1 MLFPGVG
8 NPVSNPTV
16 WTANEVRYDIG
27 VEQNPI
33 AKNPPALPKDRRI
46 FDWRKFLVERWEG
59 GEKAQERLGWR
70 RLNNKFLALLTDN
83 CVLSRQLEFPGN
95 SHSLIPP
102 ILEQLDV
109 PSDHPGFLTYVPRH
123 LSTNTR
129 RGGQFT
135 V

>member
-1 MLFPGVG
+1 VTCG
-8 NPVSNPTV
+8 
-16 WTANEVRYDIG
+16 
-27 VEQNPI
+27 
-33 AKNPPALPKDRRI
+33 
-46 FDWRKFLVERWEG
+46 
-59 GEKAQERLGWR
+59 R